1 LAKKT
6 DDDIDAD
13 APAETLT
20 EGAIVKAHFKAKG
33 KDGKTGKSRKP
44 REARV
49 QSMNDDLVTVQFLSN
64 GVRHNIPRT
73 WIVDQDGPRIQ
84 KQTPT
89 QTLDLTPP
97 NPTRVARGE
106 LVISLLQA
114 EAEVIGVV
122 FNMHS
127 RIVKMGMQILKDSEN
142 GSFQQASAMRN
153 QLRMTWEQEH
163 DVISQHS
170 ESLEET

>member
-1 LAKKT
+1 
-6 DDDIDAD
+6 
-13 APAETLT
+13 
-20 EGAIVKAHFKAKG
+20 
-33 KDGKTGKSRKP
+33 
-44 REARV
+44 
-49 QSMNDDLVTVQFLSN
+49 M
-64 GVRHNIPRT
+64 
-73 WIVDQDGPRIQ
+73 IQ

-127 RIVKMGMQILKDSEN
+127 RIVKMGMQILRTVKTEVFSKH
-142 GSFQQASAMRN
+142 QQ
-153 QLRMTWEQEH
+153 
-163 DVISQHS
+163 
-170 ESLEET
+170 